1 MIRSFGGIMAKI
13 LRWAG
18 NLFAAL
24 LLIIIVAALAIWAL
38 SQRTLGERPE
48 AKPERLIPA
57 SQASLETGQYLL
69 VARACAEC
77 HGDQVRGA
85 KFLDIPNV
93 ATLYAPNLP
102 LLAKTATDQ
111 QLAQSIRQGIGHDG
125 RPLLIMPSESYQF
138 FTDAETAALIK
149 AIRAL
154 PPTGAATPPA
164 RIGPR
169 GRVGIVI
176 GKLEP
181 GPALVAEYADS
192 QPADLGAPF
201 AAGRHIAMTVC
212 SGCHGST
219 FAGKEAEP
227 GVLAP
232 DLKIAG
238 AYDLPAFTR
247 LMRTGLPPSGRELKM
262 MSGVSRKAFSHM
274 TDAEI
279 AQLHA
284 YLKERANRAP

>member
-1 MIRSFGGIMAKI
+1 MGKM

-18 NLFAAL
+18 YLSGAL
-24 LLIIIVAALAIWAL
+24 LVIVIVAALAIWSLSQGAL
-38 SQRTLGERPE
+38 SERPE
-48 AKPERLIPA
+48 ARPERLIPA

-77 HGDQVRGA
+77 HGDGVRGA

-102 LLAKTATDQ
+102 LLAKSATDQ
-111 QLAQSIRQGIGHDG
+111 QLAQAIRQGIGHDG

-154 PPTGAATPPA
+154 PATGDATPPA
-164 RIGPR
+164 KIGPR
-169 GRVGIVI
+169 GRLGIVI

-181 GPALVAEYADS
+181 SPAIVADYAAS
-192 QPADLGAPF
+192 QPAELGPPF

-212 SGCHGST
+212 SGCHGPT

-227 GVLAP
+227 GVQAP
-232 DLKIAG
+232 NLDIAG

-247 LMRTGLPPSGRELKM
+247 LLRTGLPPSGKELKM
-262 MSGVSRKAFSHM
+262 MTGVSRKAFSHM

-279 AQLHA
+279 AQVHA
-284 YLKERANRAP
+284 YLRERAKRAP